1 MGENEYTLMHFGMQS
16 APPLARVLIHELGKQ
31 LLDLR
36 ARHVQDRV
44 PAPRAARA
52 LQGSM
57 APVGGSVHVGGAA
70 LGRAAPLDEGPPGVR
85 VLLRLQRGG

>member
-1 MGENEYTLMHFGMQS
+1 MYIMGENEYTLMHFGMQS

-44 PAPRAARA
+44 PAPWAARA
-52 LQGSM
+52 LQGSV
-57 APVGGSVHVGGAA
+57 APVCGSVHVSGAA
-70 LGRAAPLDEGPPGVR
+70 LG
-85 VLLRLQRGG
+85 